1 MKVNVRGKGLEVTN
15 SMENYIQEK
24 ANSIINKNFSSD
36 ENVENQG
43 RMKIEKLK

>member
-24 ANSIINKNFSSD
+24 ANNIMNKYFSDCIIRF
-36 ENVENQG
+36 
-43 RMKIEKLK
+43 